1 MSRWWTS
8 IEATSV
14 IFCAHNCLSWW
25 DRILGTCPVFFQT
38 SSILPWLTPV
48 TYAPFPLILSLWTS
62 SLILIRYDHQ
72 LQIRTLGDAAA
83 RVHTHIRLQQ
93 QKRRLLLC
101 SCACMHACVRV
112 LTEHVNVMEP
122 PLSHRR
128 SLDHASALL
137 HIKKKKKKGHSFH
150 STTIFPFPLCF
161 WVDQSKIPVL
171 DFCHALH
178 IDQSRA
184 FGGEKKKRHV
194 LAPFCIDVCSLH
206 IDNVKILE
214 THPCDLITDRY
225 SQIETITSEVD
236 NKNHPPSCS

>member
-25 DRILGTCPVFFQT
+25 DWTLGTCPVFFQT

-137 HIKKKKKKGHSFH
+137 HIKKKKNDYFSF
-150 STTIFPFPLCF
+150 SALFLSWPVQNSSIRLLSCPAYWPIQSF
-161 WVDQSKIPVL
+161 W
-171 DFCHALH
+171 
-178 IDQSRA
+178 
-184 FGGEKKKRHV
+184 GGEKKKTRLGSV
-194 LAPFCIDVCSLH
+194 LHRCVFF
-206 IDNVKILE
+206 
-214 THPCDLITDRY
+214 THR
-225 SQIETITSEVD
+225 
-236 NKNHPPSCS
+236 